1 MINKEN
7 LKKVL
12 DFLEFT
18 HRKEIY
24 TYKNTILGY
33 TIVVDF
39 KLEVGK
45 MIYAKKDGKWICTSI
60 VSIQLNDKDVDQ
72 VDNGEVGI
80 VTDIELEK
88 GYEIF
93 VKIE

>member
-39 KLEVGK
+39 AGK
-45 MIYAKKDGKWICTSI
+45 GKITYPDGVIVNDETTSNLTQTSHIKMCLCTLK
-60 VSIQLNDKDVDQ
+60 IQ
-72 VDNGEVGI
+72 
-80 VTDIELEK
+80 
-88 GYEIF
+88 
-93 VKIE
+93 

>member
-33 TIVVDF
+33 TIVVA
-39 KLEVGK
+39 LCGK
-45 MIYAKKDGKWICTSI
+45 RENNISRWRNSK
-60 VSIQLNDKDVDQ
+60 
-72 VDNGEVGI
+72 
-80 VTDIELEK
+80 
-88 GYEIF
+88 
-93 VKIE
+93 